1 MTEIILGYNGQ
12 SIHAEKKTT
21 IISVYLQNLLLI
33 KLFILQI
40 FVILLLLSLLSQLDK
55 PCITY

>member
-40 FVILLLLSLLSQLDK
+40 FVILQMTF
-55 PCITY
+55 CYHCYHN